1 LISDIKT
8 KTGNAYHEN
17 NIYCTFDLS
26 KSVSHFQEKVTK
38 ILELTNIPEWNGQT
52 FKLREK
58 EIRESA
64 LI

>member
-1 LISDIKT
+1 MK
-8 KTGNAYHEN
+8 N

-58 EIRESA
+58 KLGNRH
-64 LI
+64 